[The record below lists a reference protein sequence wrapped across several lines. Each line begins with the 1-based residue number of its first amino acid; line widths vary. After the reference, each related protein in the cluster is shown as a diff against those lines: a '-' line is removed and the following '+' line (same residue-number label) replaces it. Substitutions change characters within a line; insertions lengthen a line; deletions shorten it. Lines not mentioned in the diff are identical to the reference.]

1 MSEMINPP
9 DVVDTFVK
17 LVRFRHWSMG
27 EDAQTIASKMGATQD
42 MVALVVSFDHDMA
55 ELIP

>member
-17 LVRFRHWSMG
+17 LVRFRHVSMG
-27 EDAQTIASKMGATQD
+27 EDAMTIASKMGATYE
-42 MVALVVSFDHDMA
+42 MVSLVVSFDHDMA
-55 ELIP
+55 ELAP